1 MFQRFTFF
9 LTALLI
15 PCILIILSPSYAL
28 KEGETCIVSKNCDR
42 GLHCESCLASDSFRP
57 RCSRM
62 QPINPTTKVKG
73 LPYNKYS
80 WLTTHNSFA
89 RMGAKSGTG
98 SMILAPSN
106 QQDSITSQLLNGVRG
121 FMLDL
126 YDFQNDIWLCHSY
139 GGNCFNY
146 TAFQPA
152 VNILKEF
159 QVFLDKNKDVVVTL
173 ILEDYVKSPNGLTR
187 VFDAS
192 GLRNFMFPVSRMPKN
207 GEDWPTLDDMICQN
221 QRLLVFTSNPQKEA
235 SEGIAFMWRYMIE
248 NQYGDGGMKAGVC
261 TNRPESV
268 AMGDRSRSLILVN
281 YFPDTADVIGSC
293 KQNSAP
299 LLDTVKNCQEA
310 SGKRWPNFIAVD
322 FYKRS
327 DGGGAPKAVDVANG
341 HAVCGCED
349 IAACKENMPY
359 GTCEKQEEKKPES
372 NLMMIAKLTAEA
384 TKGYGHPSTK
394 PTLLGLSVFVVT
406 FVSLLSTF

>member
-9 LTALLI
+9 LTIILI
-15 PCILIILSPSYAL
+15 PCSLLFSLSSAL
-28 KEGETCIVSKNCDR
+28 KEGETCIVNKNCDP
-42 GLHCESCLASDSFRP
+42 GLHCESCLASDNFRP

-89 RMGAKSGTG
+89 RLGAKSGTG

-106 QQDSITSQLLNGVRG
+106 QQDSITSQLINGVRG

-159 QVFLDKNKDVVVTL
+159 QVYLDKNKDVVVTL
-173 ILEDYVKSPNGLTR
+173 IIEDYVKSPNGLTK

-192 GLRNFMFPVSRMPKN
+192 GLRNFMFPVTRMPKN
-207 GEDWPTLDDMICQN
+207 GEDWPTLDDMISQN
-221 QRLLVFTSNPQKEA
+221 QRLLVFTSSPHKEA
-235 SEGIAFMWRYMIE
+235 SEGIAFLWRYMVE
-248 NQYGDGGMKAGVC
+248 NQYGSGGMKPGVC
-261 TNRPESV
+261 TNRPES
-268 AMGDRSRSLILVN
+268 AAIGDKSRSLVMVN

-299 LLDTVKNCQEA
+299 LLETIMKCQEA
-310 SGKRWPNFIAVD
+310 SGRWPNFIAVD

-341 HAVCGCED
+341 HSVCGCED
-349 IAACKENMPY
+349 ISACKENMPS
-359 GTCEKQEEKKPES
+359 GTCEKQEEPKPES
-372 NLMMIAKLTAEA
+372 KFMMIAKLTAEA

-406 FVSLLSTF
+406 FVSLLSNF

>member
-1 MFQRFTFF
+1 MFQRFAFF

-15 PCILIILSPSYAL
+15 PYFLIFSPSSAL
-28 KEGETCIVSKNCDR
+28 KEGETCIVSKNCDP
-42 GLHCESCLASDSFRP
+42 GLHCESCLASDNFRP

-62 QPINPTTKVKG
+62 QPINPTSKVKG

-89 RMGAKSGTG
+89 RLGAKSGTG

-106 QQDSITSQLLNGVRG
+106 QQDSITSQLINGVRG
-121 FMLDL
+121 FMLDM

-173 ILEDYVKSPNGLTR
+173 ILEDYVKSPRGLTR

-192 GLRNFMFPVSRMPKN
+192 GLRNFMFPVTRMPKN
-207 GEDWPTLDDMICQN
+207 GEDWPTLDDMISQN
-221 QRLLVFTSNPQKEA
+221 QRLLVFTSNPHKEA
-235 SEGIAFMWRYMIE
+235 SEGIAFLWRYMVE
-248 NQYGDGGMKAGVC
+248 NQYGNGGMRGGVC
-261 TNRPESV
+261 TNRPESA
-268 AMGDRSRSLILVN
+268 AMGDKSRSLVLVN
-281 YFPDTADVIGSC
+281 YFPDTADLIGSC

-299 LLDTVKNCQEA
+299 LLETIKKCQEA
-310 SGKRWPNFIAVD
+310 SGQRWPNFIAVD

-341 HAVCGCED
+341 HSLCGCDD

-359 GTCEKQEEKKPES
+359 GTCEKHEEPKLDSK
-372 NLMMIAKLTAEA
+372 LMMIAKLTAEA

-394 PTLLGLSVFVVT
+394 PTQLGLSVFVVT

>member
-1 MFQRFTFF
+1 MFQKCTFF
-9 LTALLI
+9 LSTF
-15 PCILIILSPSYAL
+15 LIIQCLFIFSPSFAL
-28 KEGETCIVSKNCDR
+28 KEGETCIVSKNCDAE
-42 GLHCESCLASDSFRP
+42 LHCESCLQSDDFRP

-62 QPINPTTKVKG
+62 QPINPTTKAKG

-89 RMGAKSGTG
+89 RIGAKSNTG

-106 QQDSITSQLLNGVRG
+106 QQDSITSQLINGVRG

-152 VNILKEF
+152 DTILKEF
-159 QVFLDKNKDVVVTL
+159 QVYLEKNKDAVVTL
-173 ILEDYVKSPNGLTR
+173 IIEDYVKSPNGLTK

-192 GLRNFMFPVSRMPKN
+192 GLRNYMFPVSRMPKN
-207 GEDWPTLDDMICQN
+207 GEDWPTLDDMIKQN
-221 QRLLVFTSNPQKEA
+221 QRLLVFSSSPHKEVT
-235 SEGIAFMWRYMIE
+235 EGIAFIWRYMVE
-248 NQYGDGGMKAGVC
+248 NQYGNGGMKNGEC
-261 TNRPESV
+261 TNRPEST
-268 AMGDRSRSLILVN
+268 AMGDKSRSLVLVN
-281 YFPDTADVIGSC
+281 YFPDTADLIGSC

-299 LLDTVKNCQEA
+299 LLDTVKKCQEV
-310 SGKRWPNFIAVD
+310 SGRWPNFIAVD

-327 DGGGAPKAVDVANG
+327 DGGGAPKAVDIANG
-341 HAVCGCED
+341 HSVCGCEN
-349 IAACKENMPY
+349 IADCKENMPY
-359 GTCEKQEEKKPES
+359 GTCEKHEEPKMDSK
-372 NLMMIAKLTAEA
+372 LMMIAKLTAEA

-394 PTLLGLSVFVVT
+394 PTQLGLSVFVVT
-406 FVSLLSTF
+406 FALLFSTF

>member
-1 MFQRFTFF
+1 MSRKLTFF

-15 PCILIILSPSYAL
+15 PCFLLLSPSYSL
-28 KEGETCIVSKNCDR
+28 KEGETCIVNKNCDR

-57 RCSRM
+57 RCTRM
-62 QPINPTTKVKG
+62 QPINPTSKVKG

-89 RMGAKSGTG
+89 RIGAKSGTG

-106 QQDSITSQLLNGVRG
+106 QQDSITSQLINGVRG
-121 FMLDL
+121 FMLDM
-126 YDFQNDIWLCHSY
+126 YDFQNDVWLCHSY

-159 QVFLDKNKDVVVTL
+159 QVYLDKNKDVVVTL
-173 ILEDYVKSPNGLTR
+173 ILEDYVKSPQGLTK

-192 GLRNFMFPVSRMPKN
+192 GLRNFMFPVTRMPKN
-207 GEDWPTLDDMICQN
+207 GEDWPTLDDMISQN
-221 QRLLVFTSNPQKEA
+221 QRLLVFTSNPNKEA
-235 SEGIAFMWRYMIE
+235 SEGIAFTWRYMIE
-248 NQYGDGGMKAGVC
+248 NRYGDGGMKAGGC

-299 LLDTVKNCQEA
+299 LLETIKSCQEA
-310 SGKRWPNFIAVD
+310 AGQRWPNFIAVD

-341 HAVCGCED
+341 HSLCGCED

-384 TKGYGHPSTK
+384 TRGYGHPSTK
-394 PTLLGLSVFVVT
+394 PTQLGLSVFVVT
-406 FVSLLSTF
+406 FISLLSYF